1 MFVWNALTDNKID
14 GQTHHEE
21 TVVLKECFSVPI
33 WKLELST
40 LGLANV
46 AQNERVTFKLP
57 IFSSPSKMQIYLS
70 AQFEKLKVEFWLL
83 SILIWKETYFLF
95 VLQVKDGI
103 SVAEGNRK

>member
-1 MFVWNALTDNKID
+1 
-14 GQTHHEE
+14 
-21 TVVLKECFSVPI
+21 
-33 WKLELST
+33 
-40 LGLANV
+40 
-46 AQNERVTFKLP
+46 
-57 IFSSPSKMQIYLS
+57 MQIYLS